1 MRDSPKVDIELQA
14 LDLIS
19 SILPWDKEISHSGSA
34 SSTTGT
40 CIPDHFTFI

>member
-1 MRDSPKVDIELQA
+1 MCDSPKVDIELQA